1 MLHQIRKMVGLT
13 IAILRGFATRET
25 LDKAFK
31 MERVD
36 IPIAPS
42 LNLLLEQV
50 KLIVIPVNVFI
61 FYIFLVVSLFN
72 SHITIPIT
80 NATVM
85 TQFTNLWIGKFWT
98 KKWINFAMILFYPL
112 FTREKFKRIQ

>member
-50 KLIVIPVNVFI
+50 KQILVPVIVFI
-61 FYIFLVVSLFN
+61 FYIFLGVSLFN

-85 TQFTNLWIGKFWT
+85 TQFTNLWIGTFWT
-98 KKWINFAMILFYPL
+98 KKWINFATILFYPL

>member
-13 IAILRGFATRET
+13 IAIMRGFATVET
-25 LDKAFK
+25 LESAFK

-50 KLIVIPVNVFI
+50 
-61 FYIFLVVSLFN
+61 SC
-72 SHITIPIT
+72 
-80 NATVM
+80 
-85 TQFTNLWIGKFWT
+85 
-98 KKWINFAMILFYPL
+98 
-112 FTREKFKRIQ
+112 